1 MRGRD
6 RGFNASDLRIAEV
19 TKMDTTVENGKVSS
33 FRIRVALSCP
43 LLFPRV
49 ETTRKSRRGQFRD
62 SGSFLFHRPTT
73 GGLVASRASMLSA
86 LRSVPYNAKI
96 MLG

>member
-43 LLFPRV
+43 IAFPSCRNN
-49 ETTRKSRRGQFRD
+49 SQI
-62 SGSFLFHRPTT
+62 ST
-73 GGLVASRASMLSA
+73 GP
-86 LRSVPYNAKI
+86 VPR
-96 MLG
+96 LGEFFVP